1 MVKLVALA
9 ALLALSACPGDLPR
23 DPVHCD
29 GAGCSSPSADLDPAS
44 GYENSSWLPPAWFDG
59 GSSGN
64 EASGGKGDLKGAGD
78 APPPTPDTL
87 DQGQWYQAN
96 QQLCA
101 TFCTAKGKA
110 SVPGPE
116 GAHCMSGEVRSAS
129 GIMQGIVFTWGCFP
143 DCLGEGPHQATS
155 SGGYCYKPGQKKDN
169 DDTDRT
175 VGCFCR

>member
-1 MVKLVALA
+1 MKLVALA
-9 ALLALSACPGDLPR
+9 ALVTLTACPGGLPK
-23 DPVHCD
+23 DPPGCD
-29 GAGCSSPSADLDPAS
+29 GAGCAPATDLYAS
-44 GYENSSWLPPAWFDG
+44 GGYENSSWLPPAWSDG
-59 GSSGN
+59 AVGGKDLP
-64 EASGGKGDLKGAGD
+64 ASKGDLPRAD
-78 APPPTPDTL
+78 APPPKPDTL
-87 DQGQWYQAN
+87 DQGQWVQAN
-96 QQLCA
+96 QQVCA